1 MQHTLLP
8 VLLLVAAVPQGP
20 GEVVEGPS
28 ATGKLDGKKVRFP
41 AKTIEQG
48 VKATVE
54 LLESCCSHDDGSI
67 PYTVA
72 ELKNAQAG
80 DHVRL
85 VFPKPITVFGGKV
98 EVSELIFTQPS
109 NTGVFWLRS
118 GDKVRRY
125 TKFQFQKQK
134 AFEMWLR
141 QAQPAD

>member
-1 MQHTLLP
+1 MQYTLLP
-8 VLLLVAAVPQGP
+8 VLLLVVAVAQGP
-20 GEVVEGPS
+20 GEAVEGPS
-28 ATGKLDGKKVRFP
+28 ATGKLDWKTVRFP

-54 LLESCCSHDDGSI
+54 LLESCCDRDDGSI

-72 ELKNAQAG
+72 ELKKAQAG

-118 GDKVRRY
+118 RDKVRRF

-134 AFEMWLR
+134 AFAAWREE
-141 QAQPAD
+141 AQPAD